1 MTTAAQQLHSHIRQ
15 QMGNVVFGMDE
26 AISHLVIALVAN
38 GHVLVEGVP
47 GLGKTLLAKT
57 FAGITQGKFKRIQC
71 TADLMPSDITGI
83 HIYRQEKDDFEL
95 LPGPVF
101 ADVLLVD
108 EINRAGPKTQS
119 ALLQAMEEGTVT
131 IDRKTYRLPANF
143 LVIAS
148 QNPSDFEGTYPLPES
163 QLDRFI
169 LRIEL
174 TYPNAA
180 VEARI
185 LQTYDKPGGGH
196 VDDTGKNLLPIPEDL
211 LQQAREEVTRIT
223 VSDAVYTYAVNIS
236 QASRINPNIQLGM
249 SNRGTLNLMRSARVN
264 AALRGADFVT
274 PDDIKQLANAVMG
287 HRLILTPDATLEGIE
302 ASTIIHSILDQVE
315 VPRE

>member
-1 MTTAAQQLHSHIRQ
+1 MTTAAQQLHSHLRQ

-57 FAGITQGKFKRIQC
+57 FAGITNGKFKRIQC

-174 TYPNAA
+174 TYPDAA
-180 VEARI
+180 IEAKI

-196 VDDTGKNLLPIPEDL
+196 TDETGKNLLAIPEDL
-211 LQQAREEVTRIT
+211 LQQAREEVSRVT
-223 VSDAVYTYAVNIS
+223 VSDAVYTYAVSIS
-236 QASRINPNIQLGM
+236 HASRINPNIQLGM

-264 AALRGADFVT
+264 AALRGSDFVT

-302 ASTIIHSILDQVE
+302 TPTIIQSILDQVE